1 MFSRLLKYPKL
12 RLVKQTSFNQQS
24 KGQQTAVAATATPS
38 PPAVQKIEVFID
50 GKSVFVDPGSTILQ
64 ACALVGVDIPRFC
77 YHERLSI
84 AGNCRMCLVEV
95 EKSVKPVASC
105 AMPVMKGMRIKTD
118 SPLTKKAREGVMEF
132 LLVNHPLDCPI
143 CDQGGECDLQDQ
155 SMAFGSDKSRFTDNS
170 YAGKRA
176 VEDKNLGPL
185 VKTIMTRCIHC
196 TRCVRFANEVAG
208 VPDLGTTG
216 RGNDMQIGTY
226 VDKFFASELSGNV
239 IDLCPVGA
247 LTSKPYSFTARP
259 WETRK
264 AESVDVMDALGSNIV
279 VSHRTNEVLR
289 IIPRMHEDINE
300 EWISDKTRFAYDGLK
315 RQRLL
320 QPMMKNTAGQLDLT
334 DWERALF
341 TVAQKL
347 KQTPADKIAAVA
359 GQMADAECMTT
370 VRDLL
375 NRFNCENYFTEENF
389 SAVSGGID
397 IRSNYVM
404 NDRIIGLEDADFV
417 LLVGTNP
424 RYQAPVLNA
433 RLRKCWMH
441 YDLRIGLIGP
451 EMDLTYE
458 YDHLGSTAED
468 LENLLNGRH
477 KFCSELA
484 KFKRPMILLG
494 ADIFKR
500 DDSDIVYSNV
510 RRLAKKLRSSSN
522 SNRKVLNILHNSAGQ
537 VAAMDLGYR
546 SAEKFLKPRLADV
559 RLLFLLGA
567 DDHPPWLTPGAM
579 NGAAT
584 TVVYVGHQGD
594 AGATMADVVLPSAAY
609 TEKEATFVN
618 TEGRS
623 QRTLPAVT
631 CPGVAREDWKIFRAL
646 SEIAGRTLPYERI
659 QELRERMAEIA
670 PHLVRYGSVE
680 PCGFLNEA
688 DLLCENFKN
697 ENSTS
702 SKTAIVPSKLK
713 LTDFYMSNSVTRA
726 SRTMAKCVQTAANHE
741 KNAYAGH

>member
-1 MFSRLLKYPKL
+1 
-12 RLVKQTSFNQQS
+12 
-24 KGQQTAVAATATPS
+24 
-38 PPAVQKIEVFID
+38 
-50 GKSVFVDPGSTILQ
+50 
-64 ACALVGVDIPRFC
+64 
-77 YHERLSI
+77 
-84 AGNCRMCLVEV
+84 
-95 EKSVKPVASC
+95 
-105 AMPVMKGMRIKTD
+105 MPVMKGMRIKTD

-155 SMAFGSDKSRFTDNS
+155 SIAFGSDKSRFTDNS
-170 YAGKRA
+170 YDGKRA

-264 AESVDVMDALGSNIV
+264 AESIDVMDAVGSNIV

-347 KQTPADKIAAVA
+347 KETPPDKIAAVA
-359 GQMADAECMTT
+359 GQMTDAECMTT

-389 SAVSGGID
+389 PTVSGGVD

-404 NDRIIGLEDADFV
+404 NDKITGIEDADFV
-417 LLVGTNP
+417 LLIGTNP

-458 YDHLGSTAED
+458 YDHLGSMPDELKKLVD
-468 LENLLNGRH
+468 GRH
-477 KFCSELA
+477 KFSGELS
-484 KFKRPMILLG
+484 KFRNPMILLG

-500 DDSDIVYSNV
+500 SDSDAIYSNA
-510 RRLAKKLRSSSN
+510 RKLAKKLRSSSN
-522 SNRKVLNILHNSAGQ
+522 NRKVLNILHNSAGQ

-546 SAEKFLKPRLADV
+546 SAEKFLKPRLRDV

-567 DDHPPWLTPGAM
+567 DDHPSWLTMRLQEMEKG
-579 NGAAT
+579 GEAT

-594 AGATMADVVLPSAAY
+594 AGATMADIVLPSSAY
-609 TEKEATFVN
+609 TEKEASFVN

-631 CPGVAREDWKIFRAL
+631 CPGMAREDWKIFRAL
-646 SEIAGRTLPYERI
+646 SEISGRTLPYERI
-659 QELRERMAEIA
+659 QELRARMAEIA

-680 PCGFLNEA
+680 ACGFLNEA
-688 DLLCENFKN
+688 DVLCETFKD
-697 ENSTS
+697 ENCPS
-702 SKTAIVPSKLK
+702 SKTEIIPSKLK
-713 LTDFYMSNSVTRA
+713 LPDFYMSNSVTRA
-726 SRTMAKCVQTAANHE
+726 SRTMAKCVQTAANHA
-741 KNAYAGH
+741 KSAYVGH